1 MLQLQKQLLKKL
13 LPVFFLCISIQC
25 PAQADSAAG
34 RAKKPD
40 SAAAARRLHKDTLHP
55 VPLKPVAGADSTS
68 INAADSVTAK
78 VKDSLQAALP
88 PPPAKPLRWEDDTVF
103 AKLLTFPHAE
113 AGKQLPVN
121 EGQWRNPEG
130 KEQLFYILAGLVC
143 FAAVV
148 KAAYPKYF
156 QDIFRLFIQTSRR
169 QKQTPEQI
177 VQGYVP
183 GFLFN
188 ILFFIAGGMLITLY
202 GLKMGYIKGPVWLLT
217 LYSAGIL
224 GVVYLFKYAIIVFA
238 GWVFNVKEATST
250 YSFIIFLINRVIGLV
265 ILPLLALISFYTGD
279 VNTVLFTIAASVVF
293 FLLVYRY
300 ALSLTV
306 IRKNLKVSALHFFIY
321 LCAVELMPLLV
332 IYKVLFTQVHS
343 K

>member
-1 MLQLQKQLLKKL
+1 MKQL
-13 LPVFFLCISIQC
+13 LPVFFLFISIQC
-25 PAQADSAAG
+25 LAQADSTAR

-40 SAAAARRLHKDTLHP
+40 SAAAARRLQKDTP
-55 VPLKPVAGADSTS
+55 NAAPLKPVVGADSAG
-68 INAADSVTAK
+68 INAADSVTAR
-78 VKDSLQAALP
+78 VKDSLQAVLP

-113 AGKQLPVN
+113 AGKLLPVN

-188 ILFFIAGGMLITLY
+188 ILFFIAGGMLIALY
-202 GLKMGYIKGPVWLLT
+202 GLKMEYIKGPVWLLT

-224 GVVYLFKYAIIVFA
+224 GMVYLFKYAIIVFA